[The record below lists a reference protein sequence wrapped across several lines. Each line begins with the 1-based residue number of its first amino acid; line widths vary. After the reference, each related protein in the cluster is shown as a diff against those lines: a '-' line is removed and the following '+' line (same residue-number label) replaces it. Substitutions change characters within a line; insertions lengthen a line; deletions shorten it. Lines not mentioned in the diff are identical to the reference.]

1 MYPKAGVEC
10 EHARVLGTLRGTRPS
25 DKRMRKTVLALLLLA
40 GCASAPPAVRVTFE
54 ELPADRWRVTYDL
67 PAPAESMVFTR
78 PRRAF
83 RSVRWT
89 IAEPA
94 GARWE
99 TADGHEVI
107 RFAAPASRAV
117 VELATDLES
126 PEKDYQVHVAFSEG
140 SRLLYTGHFL
150 VKGAPNAL
158 AFRSSRPVRVPP
170 GEDTFVYFGSI
181 KPVESERMTLI
192 VDPGLPPWIA
202 RQLAERVPPTFDYF
216 AGKMGT
222 ELGFRPLVYVNY
234 GGSQGSGTTFKGGTV
249 GRVAQIEV
257 SGPGW
262 AKESPDT
269 SQLWYG
275 RVAHEVFHLW
285 ESARFTQSDDTEWLG
300 EASSEYAMLQAMRDA
315 KVIDERQAHGMVVD
329 AANQCIGGIGDSSLL
344 ESGTQG
350 RFRNVYTCGLV
361 SQWMAASATGNAW
374 TLYRRT
380 FDRPRPYTTAD
391 YVETLRAM
399 SNDTAAI
406 EQLISGKTD
415 DPAAF
420 FEEQLKR
427 TGIQVSRDSK
437 GRLRLD

>member
-1 MYPKAGVEC
+1 
-10 EHARVLGTLRGTRPS
+10 
-25 DKRMRKTVLALLLLA
+25 MRHSILALLLLLA
-40 GCASAPPAVRVTFE
+40 GCASTPPAVRVTFE

-99 TADGHEVI
+99 TVDGHEVI

-150 VKGAPNAL
+150 VEGAPNAL

-170 GEDTFVYFGSI
+170 GEETFVYFGSI
-181 KPVESERMTLI
+181 EPVQSERMTLI

-202 RQLAERVPPTFDYF
+202 RQLAERVPPMFDYF
-216 AGKMGT
+216 AAKMGT
-222 ELGFRPLVYVNY
+222 ELGFRPLVYVSY
-234 GGSQGSGTTFKGGTV
+234 GGSQGSGKTFKGGTV

-262 AKESPDT
+262 ANESPDA

-285 ESARFTQSDDTEWLG
+285 ESARFRKGEDMEWLG
-300 EASSEYAMLQAMRDA
+300 EASSEYAMVQAMRNA
-315 KVIDERQAHGMVVD
+315 NVIDERQMHRMVVD
-329 AANQCIGGIGDSSLL
+329 AANHCIANIRDSSLVKAV
-344 ESGTQG
+344 EHG

-361 SQWMAASATGNAW
+361 SQWMAASATGDAW
-374 TLYRRT
+374 ALFRRT

-399 SNDTAAI
+399 SADTAAI
-406 EQLISGKTD
+406 EQLVSGTTA

-420 FEEQLKR
+420 FEEHLRR
-427 TGIQVSRDSK
+427 TGITVSRAPD
-437 GRLRLD
+437 GRLRLQ